1 MGTNTKAK
9 QAGNRQYD
17 WLSWQKTTWDLG
29 RTWGRHRNRLS
40 TNWKERCVSV
50 IQLLQINTKSLPF
63 CVIERCCL
71 YICSSYFVTGDF
83 VKTIKFQCQR
93 CKQIS
98 LYPDPFTEF
107 ESLKVLKIRSNELSL
122 QICEKFPL
130 PAFCIKKLI
139 NKEIGVWWESI
150 DTNDMIIKKL
160 RIHII
165 SIYVRILIM
174 LTVELTTVS
183 GINKRWSLGKFLF
196 HICLCEGWIIPWS
209 NYS

>member
-63 CVIERCCL
+63 CVIERCWL

-122 QICEKFPL
+122 QICEKFSL
-130 PAFCIKKLI
+130 PAFCIKKVI
-139 NKEIGVWWESI
+139 NKEIGVW
-150 DTNDMIIKKL
+150 
-160 RIHII
+160 
-165 SIYVRILIM
+165 
-174 LTVELTTVS
+174 
-183 GINKRWSLGKFLF
+183 
-196 HICLCEGWIIPWS
+196 
-209 NYS
+209 